1 MKKYIIKRILLII
14 PMLLGISIIMFAVMH
29 LAPGDPASIRYGMNP
44 EVSQSARSEFNRM
57 YDLDKPVPVQYV
69 LWIKRLIKLDFGRS
83 LIDDRPVI
91 EKIAERLPATLLI
104 QVTSIIMIFCIAI
117 PIGVYSAVRRNS
129 LFDRVS
135 TIIVFIGYAT
145 PAFWLAL
152 LMIFFFGVKLEWLP
166 ISGMSPWYT
175 LYMDNA
181 GRITDL
187 VRHMILPVVATAF
200 GSLAALSRYSRSS
213 MIETMGEN
221 YILTARAKGLP
232 RQRIVIVHALRN
244 ALLPIVTI
252 MGLTL
257 PALISG
263 SFIIETIF
271 SWPGMGRLGYEAI
284 MTYDYP
290 VVMGVG
296 VIATFL
302 TLFGIMISDILYA
315 VVDPRIRLEKNRG

>member
-1 MKKYIIKRILLII
+1 
-14 PMLLGISIIMFAVMH
+14 MLLGISIIMFAVMH